1 MSRLSEHALNLP
13 LFKKIIP
20 LSAVRAACIVLFS
33 VGLFFIT
40 ACSSQLQPQL
50 RTAQQESL
58 QGQILLWVELP
69 STETA
74 TQGGSI
80 QQVVQSNLEDFNKL
94 YPQVK
99 VFVKTFPFRQIQAP
113 LQDQIQRGAGPDLL
127 SMQAN
132 SKLIDIINAKLLR
145 TLDKTDLK
153 ASQFRT
159 EALKNIRYQD
169 KIYGLPL
176 FLTTQ
181 VLCYN
186 KTKVETLPNTLEDLI
201 QQARQG
207 YSVGL
212 MSGFL
217 ETYWG
222 VGSFGG
228 ISVGNSDNFNDQ
240 QWRAWSQ
247 WLQWLKEAQNEPNFI
262 LSDNISTLQQAF
274 LNGQLAYLGCRSDWL
289 SDFSQVLDKDTL
301 GITLLPKEKA
311 NQLASPILETGII
324 AFNRASSTQQYQL
337 ALKLAQFLTNTEQQ
351 KRIEAAIPFIPSNKL
366 VTINPQL
373 FPIRATLLKQS
384 KSALAISLDDMKPTE
399 AVVKRGDELY
409 QQVLAGEISPN
420 KAETEIKA
428 IIQQKFGEEE

>member
-1 MSRLSEHALNLP
+1 MLSVSLL
-13 LFKKIIP
+13 
-20 LSAVRAACIVLFS
+20 
-33 VGLFFIT
+33 FIT
-40 ACSSQLQPQL
+40 ACSSLLRIQPETNQ
-50 RTAQQESL
+50 TESL

-69 STETA
+69 STGTES
-74 TQGGSI
+74 QVGSI

-94 YPQVK
+94 YPHVK
-99 VFVKTFPFRQIQAP
+99 VFVEKFPFRQIQAP
-113 LQDQIQRGAGPDLL
+113 LKDQIQRGAGPDLL
-127 SMQAN
+127 SVRAN
-132 SKLIDIINAKLLR
+132 PELIDVIKSGLLR
-145 TLDKTDLK
+145 TVDETDFE

-159 EALKNIRYQD
+159 EALKNIRYQG
-169 KIYGLPL
+169 KTYGLPL

-186 KTKVETLPNTLEDLI
+186 KTKVETLPNTLAEII

-228 ISVGNSDNFNDQ
+228 TSVENQNKVNVQ
-240 QWRAWSQ
+240 QWRAWSR

-262 LSDNISTLQQAF
+262 LSDDNAALRQAF

-289 SDFSQVLDKDTL
+289 PDFSRILDKETL
-301 GITLLPKEKA
+301 GVTLLPGQP
-311 NQLASPILETGII
+311 NQPASPIIETGII
-324 AFNRASSTQQYQL
+324 AFSQASSAKQHQL
-337 ALKLAQFLTNTEQQ
+337 ALRLAQFLTNIEQQ

-373 FPIRATLLKQS
+373 FPIRATLQEQS
-384 KSALAISLDDMKPTE
+384 KNALAISLDEMEQTE
-399 AVVKRGDELY
+399 AVVERGNSLY
-409 QQVLAGEISPN
+409 QKVLAGELSPN
-420 KAETEIKA
+420 MAETEIKA
-428 IIQQKFGEEE
+428 TVRQAFGLEE